1 MPKTIRVTLL
11 ESQVNTVSRYPERI
25 VCLAA
30 EIPGI
35 LHALGSLDR
44 VVGISAYTTGPEE
57 ALSLPKV
64 SGFEHGSVD
73 RILQVNPDVAILTS
87 GVQQKLAVA
96 LGERGVTVIHLHP
109 HRLHDLYQHV
119 RLLGALVG
127 ESTRAEALAKQLEGE
142 VESVRH
148 TTHTLPRHPLVYFE
162 EWMDPLM
169 TGIGWVS
176 DLIEAAGGI
185 DIFRE
190 RSLSGRQ
197 SKDRVVAPEEW
208 IEAQPDIFLAS
219 WCGKPFDL
227 ESVKERCGADT
238 VPALQHNAVHEV
250 DGSILQCGVA
260 LIDRLHEL
268 TGYVREAIS

>member
-1 MPKTIRVTLL
+1 M
-11 ESQVNTVSRYPERI
+11 SRYPERI

-35 LHALGSLDR
+35 LDAIGSLDR
-44 VVGISAYTTGPEE
+44 VVGISAYTTYPDK

-73 RILQVNPDVAILTS
+73 RILKVNPDVAILTS

-109 HRLHDLYQHV
+109 HRLTDLYQHV
-119 RLLGALVG
+119 RLLGALMG
-127 ESTRAEALAKQLEGE
+127 ESTRAESLAKRLQGE

-148 TTHTLPRHPLVYFE
+148 ITATLPRHPLVYFE
-162 EWMDPLM
+162 EWMDPLIA
-169 TGIGWVS
+169 GIGWVS

-190 RSLSGRQ
+190 RSLAGRQ
-197 SKDRVVAPEEW
+197 SKNRVVAPQEW
-208 IEAQPDIFLAS
+208 IEAKPDIFLAS

-227 ESVKERCGADT
+227 EAVQERSGAAT
-238 VPALQHNAVHEV
+238 VPALQHNQVHEV
-250 DGSILQCGVA
+250 DGSILQCGVQ
-260 LIDRLHEL
+260 LVDRLHDL
-268 TGYVREAIS
+268 AGYVQEAIS